1 MNASAHQALP
11 RILALALPL
20 LLAACGL
27 QPSRAPE
34 AGAAGSTAVS
44 PAPTFPAGKKPP
56 VVTKRGGGFYKD
68 DGPGDNPPADVDAIA
83 DAVPRDEPP
92 NRFANQPYSVFGQ
105 DYVPLPANASYSAT
119 GVASWYGRKFHGQ
132 KTSSG
137 EPYDMYGM
145 TAAHP
150 TLPIPSY
157 ARVTNPRNGKSVV
170 VRIND
175 RGPFLAGR
183 LIDLSWAAAYKL
195 DYLAEGST
203 LVRVERVFPGQTS
216 PAEPFDPMADD
227 PIARLAMADQT
238 GNTAMSSAS
247 AAPVSPMPPRLPE
260 VTRGGGHYLQLGAFA
275 NRANAEAL
283 RGHLARELG
292 ELADKL
298 VIAET
303 GNFFRVQL
311 GPWPDA
317 VAARQAGEQL
327 RASLGL
333 GAIVVRR

>member
-1 MNASAHQALP
+1 MNASAHLALP
-11 RILALALPL
+11 RILAMALPL
-20 LLAACGL
+20 LLAACGS

-34 AGAAGSTAVS
+34 TGAPGAAAVS

-68 DGPGDNPPADVDAIA
+68 DGPGDNPPADVDAIP

-92 NRFANQPYSVFGQ
+92 NRFANQPYSVFGR
-105 DYVPLPANASYSAT
+105 DYAPLPANASYSAT

-137 EPYDMYGM
+137 ELYDMYGM

-175 RGPFLAGR
+175 RGPFLSGR

-203 LVRVERVFPGQTS
+203 LVRVERVFPGQTL
-216 PAEPFDPMADD
+216 PATPFDPMADD

-238 GNTAMSSAS
+238 GDEATASTTAP
-247 AAPVSPMPPRLPE
+247 AATIPPRLPE
-260 VTRGGGHYLQLGAFA
+260 VTRGGNHYLQLGAFA
-275 NRANAEAL
+275 NRDNAEAL

-292 ELADKL
+292 ELGDKL
-298 VIAET
+298 IVAEA
-303 GNFFRVQL
+303 GNLFRVQL

-317 VAARQAGEQL
+317 AAARQAGEQL